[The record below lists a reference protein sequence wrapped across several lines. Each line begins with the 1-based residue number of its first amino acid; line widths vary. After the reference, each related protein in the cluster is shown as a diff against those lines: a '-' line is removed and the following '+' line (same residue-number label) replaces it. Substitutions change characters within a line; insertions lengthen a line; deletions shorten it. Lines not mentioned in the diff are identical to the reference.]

1 MYRTMAAVLLC
12 AFAASAGAEEA
23 GQPSPPAA
31 YNPAPWIADLAQI
44 ERVLA
49 EQAPNLEWSIQ
60 ERGLDLPGLAK
71 QTEDGLYAVTSDRD
85 AREVLRNFLSQLG
98 DGHISLDWADE
109 RQDDVPVWG
118 TASICKSLGY
128 RDEERAPGLPFDRAG
143 GRAIATPDSETFPIH
158 VLDLPGGKLGV
169 LRIPSFHEWGYY
181 RYCPQAVAIVG
192 LPEDGECT
200 EDCGAEIGR
209 KSAELLTQAV
219 ARQIAALKGQG
230 ISALAVDITQNGGG
244 SLWLDPVAR
253 MLTGVKLK
261 APQLAFTR
269 TPAWREALGTNLQA
283 VEADLANPIVGL
295 GYRTVLTE
303 AQAKLKQALAEANVA
318 CDRMALWQ
326 GKAPGCSLIPPT
338 RLFATG
344 VFDYA
349 EPGEFTLLRS
359 APALFYSAL
368 YSYDEG
374 LWQGPLY
381 VVLDEGSASAAEHF
395 ATLLKDN
402 GAATLVGE
410 PTFGAGCGWM
420 ASGDVPVTLAKTG
433 GQLHVP
439 DCIWYRKNGT
449 NEVAGVEP
457 DILIP
462 WRYYDN
468 GVQKA
473 RRAVTALSQLK
484 FGAPVAPA
492 SPPTADIG
500 GGKTAPGEPVPAAP
514 PKGG

>member
-1 MYRTMAAVLLC
+1 MLRTLAVALLC
-12 AFAASAGAEEA
+12 AFAAAAGAEEA
-23 GQPSPPAA
+23 GQPPAETGYSA
-31 YNPAPWIADLAQI
+31 APWIADLAQA

-49 EQAPNLEWSIQ
+49 DQAPNLEWSIK
-60 ERGLDLPGLAK
+60 ERGLDLPELAR
-71 QTEDGLYAVTSDRD
+71 QAEDGLYAARSDGE
-85 AREVLRNFLSQLG
+85 AREVLRNFLNQLG
-98 DGHISLDWADE
+98 DGHISLDWPDE
-109 RQDDVPVWG
+109 RQVEEQVWG

-128 RDEERAPGLPFDRAG
+128 RDEERAPGLPFDKAG
-143 GRAIATPDSETFPIH
+143 GRAIATPDSEIFPIH
-158 VLDLPGGKLGV
+158 VLDLPGGRLGV

-192 LPEDGECT
+192 LPDDGECA
-200 EDCGAEIGR
+200 EDCGGQIGR
-209 KSAELLTQAV
+209 KSAELLTEAV
-219 ARQIAALKGQG
+219 ARQIEVLKGQG

-261 APQLAFTR
+261 APQLALTR
-269 TPAWREALGTNLQA
+269 TPAWRAALQTNLNA
-283 VEADLANPIVGL
+283 VEADLANPILGL

-303 AQAKLKQALAEANVA
+303 AQAKLKQALAEANIS

-326 GKAPGCSLIPPT
+326 GKTPGCSLIPPT

-344 VFDYA
+344 VLDYA
-349 EPGEFTLLRS
+349 EPGAFTLLRS
-359 APALFYSAL
+359 ASALFYSAL

-381 VVLDEGSASAAEHF
+381 VMLDEGSASAAEHF

-402 GAATLVGE
+402 GAATLIGE

-420 ASGDVPVTLAKTG
+420 ASGDMPVTLARTG

-439 DCIWYRKNGT
+439 DCVWYRKDGT

-484 FGAPVAPA
+484 FGAPTAPA
-492 SPPTADIG
+492 GAPTADVG
-500 GGKTAPGEPVPAAP
+500 GGKTTPAQPAPAAP